1 MEKDNVIYLSG
12 KRPPLSLEEFKD
24 RLFDI
29 INEGDYFPVLDMKMF
44 DRENKLEVTL
54 LNRDIYEIIVQ
65 KKEST

>member
-29 INEGDYFPVLDMKMF
+29 INEGDYFPVLDMKVF